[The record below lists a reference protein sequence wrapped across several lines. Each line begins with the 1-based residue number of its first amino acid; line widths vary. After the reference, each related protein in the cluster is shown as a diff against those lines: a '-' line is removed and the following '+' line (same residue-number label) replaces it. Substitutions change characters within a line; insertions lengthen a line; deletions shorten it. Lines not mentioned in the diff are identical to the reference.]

1 LRILLDTQAL
11 ILAGQNRLP
20 RPAAR
25 AYTARSNEVYF
36 SLVSLWEVGI
46 KASLGKLKFPRSIT
60 EYYDALVEEFA
71 LMPLFIQAVH
81 IERAV
86 NLPWHHR
93 DPFDRLLIGQ
103 ALEEGLAMIG
113 GDSRF
118 DSYGCRR
125 IWD

>member
-1 LRILLDTQAL
+1 VPQSQRPDERAQLL
-11 ILAGQNRLP
+11 
-20 RPAAR
+20 
-25 AYTARSNEVYF
+25 
-36 SLVSLWEVGI
+36 VG
-46 KASLGKLKFPRSIT
+46 LKPLSI
-60 EYYDALVEEFA
+60 E
-71 LMPLFIQAVH
+71 AVH

-103 ALEEGLAMIG
+103 ALEEDLALIG

-125 IWD
+125 IWK

>member
-11 ILAGQNRLP
+11 ILAGRNQLP

-25 AYTARSNEVYF
+25 AYTSRSNEVYF
-36 SLVSLWEVGI
+36 SLASLWEIGI

-60 EYYDALVEEFA
+60 EYYDALVEQFA
-71 LMPLFIQAVH
+71 LKPLSIEAVH
-81 IERAV
+81 IDRAV

-103 ALEEGLAMIG
+103 ALEEDLALIG
-113 GDSRF
+113 ADSRF
-118 DSYGCRR
+118 DSYGRRR
-125 IWD
+125 IWN